1 MKKRLLYALIALA
14 LVFFVTSLI
23 IYLNN
28 RPKDEQLKTTPRE
41 TQTETDADI
50 PEPQLIKLKV
60 FYYTEGSQYMMPLTY
75 ELETKPIREE
85 LIRQYLQLIL
95 RGEEKYIKP
104 IPEGV
109 QLRAV
114 YFEAKKGMLVV
125 DFSEELL
132 NNFPSGTQAELEFIY
147 YIVDNLCFNFE
158 EIKKVKI
165 LVSGNE
171 YQTLAG
177 HIDISNP
184 FFPDYS
190 YVRDI

>member
-28 RPKDEQLKTTPRE
+28 RPKDEQPE
-41 TQTETDADI
+41 APPQDIQAETDAETT
-50 PEPQLIKLKV
+50 EPQLIKLKV

-75 ELETKPIREE
+75 ELETRPIREE
-85 LIRQYLQLIL
+85 LIRSYLQLIL

-109 QLRAV
+109 QLRAF
-114 YFEAKKGMLVV
+114 YFEAQKGMLVV

-158 EIKKVKI
+158 EIKMVKI

-190 YVRDI
+190 FVRDI

>member
-1 MKKRLLYALIALA
+1 MKKRLVYALIALA
-14 LVFFVTSLI
+14 VVFFVTSLI
-23 IYLNN
+23 IFLNN
-28 RPKDEQLKTTPRE
+28 RPEEEQPQAPAQEVE
-41 TQTETDADI
+41 TEADAEHPA
-50 PEPQLIKLKV
+50 PEMLKLKV

-75 ELETKPIREE
+75 ELQSTPIREE
-85 LIRQYLQLIL
+85 LIRTYVQLL
-95 RGEEKYIKP
+95 LKGEEKYIKP
-104 IPEGV
+104 VPEGV

-114 YFEAKKGMLVV
+114 YLHPQTGMLVV
-125 DFSEELL
+125 DFTEELL

-158 EIKKVKI
+158 EIKTVKI

-177 HIDISNP
+177 HIDISKP